1 MDYQFILAKATTN
14 KATSEVFSIAEA
26 IDKFGPYIVI
36 LAVVLLIFL
45 CVIYSNNR
53 MYNKFQSQLM
63 KNNDDYKDSMTDLI
77 TKMVNQLLDANDK
90 KQNEAKTNDQDL
102 MNIFIKLRE
111 SMQDY
116 CKNAMDIIHADR
128 LAIYLFHNG
137 THSTHGVKFFKLSCI
152 CENVK
157 IGSGVREHSIE
168 HSNVPLNLFDSMVD
182 ELIKNG
188 EYIIINN
195 EELKNSNHRIFIS
208 SDKIKYAIA
217 EAIFDKNN
225 VILGFVL
232 IESSKD
238 YNEEIIKEQKQE
250 LSKLVYQISPVLIY
264 GDYIDIN
271 INKTNSTY

>member
-36 LAVVLLIFL
+36 LAVVLSRFL
-45 CVIYSNNR
+45 CVIYSNNK

-90 KQNEAKTNDQDL
+90 KQDEAKTNDQDL

-182 ELIKNG
+182 ELLKNG

>member
-1 MDYQFILAKATTN
+1 
-14 KATSEVFSIAEA
+14 
-26 IDKFGPYIVI
+26 
-36 LAVVLLIFL
+36 
-45 CVIYSNNR
+45 
-53 MYNKFQSQLM
+53 
-63 KNNDDYKDSMTDLI
+63 
-77 TKMVNQLLDANDK
+77 
-90 KQNEAKTNDQDL
+90 
-102 MNIFIKLRE
+102 
-111 SMQDY
+111 MQDY

-182 ELIKNG
+182 ELLKNG

>member
-1 MDYQFILAKATTN
+1 MNKDTN
-14 KATSEVFSIAEA
+14 LFSIAEA
-26 IDKFGPYIVI
+26 IDKFGPYVVI

-45 CVIYSNNR
+45 YIIYSNNK
-53 MYNKFQSQLM
+53 MYNKFQSQLI
-63 KNNDDYKDSMTDLI
+63 KNNDDYKDNMADLT
-77 TKMVNQLLDANDK
+77 TKMVDQLLEANDK
-90 KQNEAKTNDQDL
+90 KQDEAKTKDQDL

-116 CKNAMDIIHADR
+116 CKNTMDAIHVDR

-137 THSTHGVKFFKLSCI
+137 THSTHGIKFFKLSCI

-157 IGSGVREHSIE
+157 IGSGIREHSIE
-168 HSNVPLNLFDSMVD
+168 HSNVPLNLFDTMID
-182 ELIKNG
+182 ELLKNG
-188 EYIIINN
+188 EYTIINN

-238 YNEEIIKEQKQE
+238 YNEETVKEQKQE

-271 INKTNSTY
+271 IDKTNSTY